1 MNVTRQTLNKP
12 KAWLFPQKTFI
23 EHSAGEGEI
32 FRVFNCDLPVQEKNG
47 ILFNQKP
54 RATPHLLPP
63 VEVFREGETDVVQ
76 MALQFTRE
84 SGISSCTDHPDVA
97 RVSLLGNAWSCWMTA
112 QSPPGRTLRVESS
125 MPLKHSRG

>member
-1 MNVTRQTLNKP
+1 MTRQTLNKP

-32 FRVFNCDLPVQEKNG
+32 FRVFNCDLPTQEKNG
-47 ILFNQKP
+47 ILFNQKA

-76 MALQFTRE
+76 LALQLTRE
-84 SGISSCTDHPDVA
+84 QRNFCLHGPPGCGKRGAKVL
-97 RVSLLGNAWSCWMTA
+97 SLLVAGC
-112 QSPPGRTLRVESS
+112 
-125 MPLKHSRG
+125 